1 MRRKPYRIE
10 VNAMTLREQMEQ
22 EEYAVLSPL
31 AQKAAEKE
39 RAEAAGKPYVNT
51 LVGVESS
58 ID

>member
-1 MRRKPYRIE
+1 MK
-10 VNAMTLREQMEQ
+10 TQ
-22 EEYAVLSPL
+22 EERE

-58 ID
+58 IN

>member
-1 MRRKPYRIE
+1 M
-10 VNAMTLREQMEQ
+10 
-22 EEYAVLSPL
+22 
-31 AQKAAEKE
+31 QKAAEKE